1 MAEFFLFACL
11 MFIDTLIFMLMSLF
25 YEYKSNSVYTELPD
39 DTTLTG
45 EGDKGNTKEILG
57 ADSSENLPLQPVKII
72 LTAAE

>member
-45 EGDKGNTKEILG
+45 EGDTKEILE

>member
-45 EGDKGNTKEILG
+45 EGDKAEILE